1 VKTGRIVLTVVGT
14 VLALVGVAIMLA
26 GAGLMFLHTQRDA
39 EGYLTSPAF
48 TLETDGYALATDE
61 ALLLEA
67 DPGTDRV
74 PFLDRLDL
82 RIEVER
88 GDGEVFVGIA
98 PEGEVAAYLEGVTH
112 SEVERLAPGAGSRLA
127 PVEGGRTPQPP
138 TEVGLWTASAAG
150 SAPLTLDGEAEAGR
164 WAGVIMNADGSPGI
178 DVTVSGAVRTGSR
191 LPAGIAV
198 TVIGLVL
205 LLAGVAMVVA
215 GLAVSQPPA
224 RAVPPTVPAGEGSV
238 PPGANPWG
246 GVPDRPFPLRL
257 EATLDPGLTR
267 WQ

>member
-1 VKTGRIVLTVVGT
+1 
-14 VLALVGVAIMLA
+14 
-26 GAGLMFLHTQRDA
+26 
-39 EGYLTSPAF
+39 
-48 TLETDGYALATDE
+48 
-61 ALLLEA
+61 
-67 DPGTDRV
+67 
-74 PFLDRLDL
+74 
-82 RIEVER
+82 
-88 GDGEVFVGIA
+88 
-98 PEGEVAAYLEGVTH
+98 
-112 SEVERLAPGAGSRLA
+112 
-127 PVEGGRTPQPP
+127 
-138 TEVGLWTASAAG
+138 
-150 SAPLTLDGEAEAGR
+150 
-164 WAGVIMNADGSPGI
+164 MNADGSPGI